1 MHRRARHN
9 PALKPYFAVADGLAA
24 LFGPFV
30 EAIVHDLNTDSVAH
44 IAQPFSP
51 RTIGNPSDLRSLHFD
66 SRTQVIGPYE
76 KTNFDGRRIKSISVV
91 LRDADARAIGM
102 LCVNADV
109 TQFESMRRLLQ
120 GFLGV
125 SEPGNVARGLF
136 KDDWHEKVNRFIA
149 AWTAEHSTTVE
160 GLNRD
165 ERRALIEAL
174 RSTGGFDRRH
184 APAYLA
190 SILGVSRATL
200 YNELARLK
208 SSRAAA

>member
-1 MHRRARHN
+1 MPKRARPN
-9 PALKPYFAVADGLAA
+9 PALKPYFTVADGLAA
-24 LFGPFV
+24 LFSPFV
-30 EAIVHDLNTDSVAH
+30 EAIVHDLKTDSIAH

-51 RTIGNPSDLRSLHFD
+51 RAIGNPSDLRGLHFD

-102 LCVNADV
+102 LCVNTDV

-125 SEPGNVARGLF
+125 TEPSNVVRALF

-165 ERRALIEAL
+165 ERRALIKAL
-174 RSTGGFDRRH
+174 RSTGGFDTRH

-208 SSRAAA
+208 SSRAAV

>member
-1 MHRRARHN
+1 MPKRARHN
-9 PALKPYFAVADGLAA
+9 PVLKPYFSVADGLAA
-24 LFGPFV
+24 LFKPFV
-30 EAIVHDLNTDSVAH
+30 EAIVHDLKTDSVAH
-44 IAQPFSP
+44 VAQPFSP
-51 RTIGNPSDLRSLHFD
+51 RKIDDPSDLRGLHFD

-91 LRDADARAIGM
+91 LRDANARAIGM
-102 LCVNADV
+102 LCVNTDV
-109 TQFESMRRLLQ
+109 TQFESMRRMLQ

-125 SEPGNVARGLF
+125 SDPSGKTRELF

-160 GLNRD
+160 RLDRD
-165 ERRALIEAL
+165 ERRALIDAL
-174 RSTGGFDRRH
+174 HSTGGFDSRR
-184 APAYLA
+184 APVYLA

-208 SSRAAA
+208 SLRAAA

>member
-1 MHRRARHN
+1 MPKRARYN
-9 PALKPYFAVADGLAA
+9 PALKPYFSVADGLTA
-24 LFGPFV
+24 LFSPFV

-51 RTIGNPSDLRSLHFD
+51 RRIGDPSNLRGLHFD

-91 LRDADARAIGM
+91 LRDADAQAIGM
-102 LCVNADV
+102 LCVNTDV

-125 SEPGNVARGLF
+125 SEPTSETRGLF

-149 AWTAEHSTTVE
+149 VWTTEHSTTVE
-160 GLNRD
+160 GLSRD
-165 ERRALIEAL
+165 ERRALIAAL
-174 RSTGGFDRRH
+174 RSTGGFDRRR